1 MQVNSLDY
9 GRQDGEQA
17 QFSVFATQFVLN
29 EWVGAAA
36 LSRQEQSSPLF
47 VPHLLSFLSR
57 QAFAALNIL
66 RVRYVSVGVPI
77 RNLLR
82 NQNNRR
88 GDLRRHTGTSSVTS
102 IMHRSRFGRKPR
114 FIAAIFQQIVY
125 REYNKEVKKAVSAI
139 NFICAASAADVE
151 WLHDGLFLPP
161 AIPPVNPP
169 AVAHG

>member
-1 MQVNSLDY
+1 M
-9 GRQDGEQA
+9 
-17 QFSVFATQFVLN
+17 
-29 EWVGAAA
+29 
-36 LSRQEQSSPLF
+36 SRQEYSSALF

-66 RVRYVSVGVPI
+66 CLRYVSVGVPI

-88 GDLRRHTGTSSVTS
+88 GDLRRHIATSSVTY
-102 IMHRSRFGRKPR
+102 IMYRSRFGRKPR
-114 FIAAIFQQIVY
+114 FIAAVIQRPAY
-125 REYNKEVKKAVSAI
+125 DDYNEEVKEATSAI

-151 WLHDGLFLPP
+151 WLHDGLFPPQPP
-161 AIPPVNPP
+161 ANPPVNPP